1 MIKIVAFILFIP
13 HLIIFFF
20 SKKRSAIVDDLYSQ
34 SNGKSGTGFIVFVD
48 LADKLF
54 HHRAFR
60 NLFYFRTSS
69 FFSKTLRIFYPRDR
83 YFIIDIRTK
92 LGSGVHLA
100 HPYSTILNAE
110 SIGDNLYVNHLVTV
124 GEIEGRR
131 PVIGKNVQLHA
142 GSIIIGGITIGD
154 NVIVGAGA
162 VVVKDVPNN
171 CTVVGNPSRVI
182 KNQNI
187 F

>member
-1 MIKIVAFILFIP
+1 MIRTVAFILFIP
-13 HLIIFFF
+13 HLIIFSF
-20 SKKRSAIVDDLYSQ
+20 SRKRNVIVEDLYSQ
-34 SNGKSGTGFIVFVD
+34 TTLEHSAGITVFLD

-69 FFSKTLRIFYPRDR
+69 FFSKILRIFYPQDR
-83 YFIIDIRTK
+83 SFIIDIRTK
-92 LGSGVHLA
+92 LGKGVQLA
-100 HPYSTILNAE
+100 HPFSTILNAE

-124 GEIEGRR
+124 GEIKGRR

-142 GSIIIGGITIGD
+142 GSIIIGDISIGD

-171 CTVVGNPSRVI
+171 CTVVGNPSRII
-182 KNQNI
+182 KNLNI
-187 F
+187 L